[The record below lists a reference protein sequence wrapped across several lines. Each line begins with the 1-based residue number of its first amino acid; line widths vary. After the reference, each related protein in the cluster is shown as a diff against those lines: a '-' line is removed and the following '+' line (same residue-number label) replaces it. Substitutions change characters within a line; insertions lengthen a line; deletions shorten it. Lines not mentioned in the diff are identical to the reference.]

1 MQISPPSTPK
11 VRFYVSE
18 NWNLPPHCEPNGER
32 DKFNFNA
39 FCARFILSFHL
50 NYVFLDET
58 CSESREKNANA
69 HQQAKRRRRRGNR
82 KSDDEKFLPP
92 QWQKFLLHSISAFFL
107 FIYAPLCHY
116 SHCRCIADCNCRRIL
131 RKVYLLNQKKRF
143 AGAIEESS
151 SDKSFYGEK
160 FLVELEL
167 AFPGSD
173 ANSMCSTTLNGLRLG
188 SRR

>member
-1 MQISPPSTPK
+1 MFRKIEICHRTANPTAREINSILMRSALALYCRSTSIMSSLM
-11 VRFYVSE
+11 R
-18 NWNLPPHCEPNGER
+18 L
-32 DKFNFNA
+32 A
-39 FCARFILSFHL
+39 A
-50 NYVFLDET
+50 
-58 CSESREKNANA
+58 
-69 HQQAKRRRRRGNR
+69 NR
-82 KSDDEKFLPP
+82 KMQMLVSRRSGDDEEIGKATTKSFFLRND
-92 QWQKFLLHSISAFFL
+92 KSFYCIRFRRFFL

-131 RKVYLLNQKKRF
+131 GKVFLLNQKKRF

-160 FLVELEL
+160 FSVELEL